1 MGNARTLHIR
11 LILAFA
17 AACGVIAHP
26 RHLNSAVFRD
36 LVRGESDG
44 GMGRFSGIL
53 GMALVAH
60 LLWAG
65 AAQAHPH
72 VWVDGSI
79 ALNVEGGKLASIT
92 NVWTFDAPF
101 SAFATQG
108 LDKNHDKKLS
118 AAELKP
124 LSETNM
130 GALEPYHF
138 FTYVTAHGAQS
149 EFGPPQHFGLVMA
162 KKRLTLTFTLPLAEP
177 VAFDA
182 DTEIDVLDPE
192 YFVAYSYPG
201 KKPVSVKG
209 EAGACAAH
217 YQPPKELDQAIMAQ
231 LAEIPADQHDL
242 PEALQD
248 AAAGLAHRFL
258 VTCK

>member
-1 MGNARTLHIR
+1 MC
-11 LILAFA
+11 A
-17 AACGVIAHP
+17 AT
-26 RHLNSAVFRD
+26 
-36 LVRGESDG
+36 
-44 GMGRFSGIL
+44 
-53 GMALVAH
+53 LVAQ
-60 LLWAG
+60 LGLAG
-65 AAQAHPH
+65 TAQAHPH

-79 ALNVEGGKLASIT
+79 TFNVEAGKLTSIT
-92 NVWTFDAPF
+92 NIWTFDAPF

-108 LDKNHDKKLS
+108 LDMNGDHKLS
-118 AAELKP
+118 ASELKP

-149 EFGPPQHFGLVMA
+149 EFDPPEHFGLVMA
-162 KKRLTLTFTLPLAEP
+162 KKRLTLTFTLPLAAP

-182 DTEIDVLDPE
+182 DAEIHVLDPE

-201 KKPVSVKG
+201 KSPVSIKG
-209 EAGACAAH
+209 EAGACVAH

-231 LAEIPADQHDL
+231 LAEIPADEHDL

-248 AAAGLAHRFL
+248 AAAGLAHRFR
-258 VTCK
+258 VSCK